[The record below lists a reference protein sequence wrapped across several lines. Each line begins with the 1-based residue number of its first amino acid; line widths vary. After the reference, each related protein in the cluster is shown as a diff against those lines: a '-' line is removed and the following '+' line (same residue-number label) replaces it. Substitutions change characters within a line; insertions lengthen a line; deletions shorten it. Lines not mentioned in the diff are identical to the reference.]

1 MNDRFQTDFLFA
13 SSSFL
18 GGFGSVLGVGG
29 SLPGYNASEDPDG
42 TALANDWIM
51 VGQDIREVM
60 EKTPKTEGALIRDER

>member
-1 MNDRFQTDFLFA
+1 MNDRLQTDFLFA

-29 SLPGYNASEDPDG
+29 GLPGCNASDDPDG
-42 TALANDWIM
+42 IALANDWLM

-60 EKTPKTEGALIRDER
+60 EKTPQTEAALLRDER